1 MANSHAAILSP
12 FDVARAASRNIRLTV
27 VVSVVLICGS
37 FAAAAALQMRNDRA
51 HALAQADYFEARRA
65 ADVAVV
71 AEASLARIADLGRAF
86 AGGKEVREAA
96 HVSGIR
102 NITLFDGN
110 HAPIAR
116 LWGDVVTLPPGAGAT
131 TAPAISARSIMT
143 VPLPGRIVAIA
154 FDPRALVPARMLE
167 RAALTTA
174 DGTVLIQDA
183 NWSGTG
189 ASVAVGNW
197 PVGVRTSVD
206 EASALKAW
214 TGSLPLYLFVILGP
228 ALVGAGLAVIFV
240 GEFERR
246 ARANGAIRSLR
257 ATRPVEAKLLVRLA
271 QAELRAADDLRAKSE
286 FIAHMSH
293 ELRTPLNAII
303 GFSEVIE
310 QGFYGAVGHA
320 KYVEYAHDIN
330 EAGRNLH
337 GKIGDILEF
346 ANIEAGRYP
355 LEPVMIDVAKIVTAC
370 ADECAGRAFSRRIA
384 LNLGFTAVAE
394 ALADPLAVKRIVNCL
409 LSNALLYTQEGGRVR
424 VDVHEDEGAVV
435 VCVADNG
442 TGFTRTEA
450 ATAGSPFRSHA
461 RRGATTGMGMGLT
474 IAMALARRMGGAI
487 RIGGVAGEGT
497 VAELRLPRL

>member
-1 MANSHAAILSP
+1 MSLQFEKNSSPEQAFAIDRVRLRFRDSQTERQYLSESLNEARTLIRIYLVAAALLYLMFGFLDYVVGGSL
-12 FDVARAASRNIRLTV
+12 VATLWFVRYAIVCPIFL
-27 VVSVVLICGS
+27 
-37 FAAAAALQMRNDRA
+37 AAAAMTYVPAFDT
-51 HALAQADYFEARRA
+51 LAQTVLSIAMIAPGIG
-65 ADVAVV
+65 VV
-71 AEASLARIADLGRAF
+71 
-86 AGGKEVREAA
+86 
-96 HVSGIR
+96 
-102 NITLFDGN
+102 
-110 HAPIAR
+110 
-116 LWGDVVTLPPGAGAT
+116 
-131 TAPAISARSIMT
+131 IMT
-143 VPLPGRIVAIA
+143 AIMPPP
-154 FDPRALVPARMLE
+154 F
-167 RAALTTA
+167 
-174 DGTVLIQDA
+174 
-183 NWSGTG
+183 N
-189 ASVAVGNW
+189 
-197 PVGVRTSVD
+197 
-206 EASALKAW
+206 
-214 TGSLPLYLFVILGP
+214 SLYY
-228 ALVGAGLAVIFV
+228 AGLIMVVIY
-240 GEFERR
+240 G
-246 ARANGAIRSLR
+246 SS
-257 ATRPVEAKLLVRLA
+257 LVRLRFVNSVFISLLLVA
-271 QAELRAADDLRAKSE
+271 LYQVVSILINPIPFKDYLNNNFFLVMATAVGLFSAYIQEMYIRRSYKSQKVIEAKNEAANLLLLEADKANKAKSE
-286 FIAHMSH
+286 FLANMSH

-355 LEPVMIDVAKIVTAC
+355 LEPVVIDVAKIVTAC

-409 LSNALLYTQEGGRVR
+409 LSNALLYTQEGGQVR

-442 TGFTRTEA
+442 IGFTRMEA

-461 RRGATTGMGMGLT
+461 RRGTTTGMGMGLT

-497 VAELRLPRL
+497 VAELRLRRL